1 MGKELRAGE
10 GIENVELEEVAEEFV
25 TPQQSVET
33 TPERSVDQQNS
44 KPGSAGGSYKEWSYK
59 EWKEK
64 KRRSAGQSVEEEQ
77 SKLL

>member
-10 GIENVELEEVAEEFV
+10 GIEIVELEEVAEEFV

-33 TPERSVDQQNS
+33 TPERLVDQQI
-44 KPGSAGGSYKEWSYK
+44 YKGWK
-59 EWKEK
+59 EEK
-64 KRRSAGQSVEEEQ
+64 KRKSAGQSVEEGQ

>member
-1 MGKELRAGE
+1 MTKELRAGE
-10 GIENVELEEVAEEFV
+10 GIEIVELEEVAEEFV

-33 TPERSVDQQNS
+33 TPERLVDQQNS
-44 KPGSAGGSYKEWSYK
+44 KPGSASGSYK

>member
-1 MGKELRAGE
+1 MTKELRAGE
-10 GIENVELEEVAEEFV
+10 GIEIVELEEVAEEFV

-33 TPERSVDQQNS
+33 TPERLVDQQNS
-44 KPGSAGGSYKEWSYK
+44 RPGSASGSYKEWK
-59 EWKEK
+59 EEK

>member
-10 GIENVELEEVAEEFV
+10 GIEIVELEEVAEEFV

-44 KPGSAGGSYKEWSYK
+44 KPGSAGGSYKEW
-59 EWKEK
+59 KEK

-77 SKLL
+77 SKPL